1 MPFPPQCEVA
11 LKASHFVLQD
21 PQKSIPKGT
30 ILAIVITTGTYLLMV
45 LICGATVA
53 RDATGDLDMAFNGSY
68 EFLNCSTGEFTARVY
83 CR

>member
-1 MPFPPQCEVA
+1 MPF
-11 LKASHFVLQD
+11 KASYFVLQD

-53 RDATGDLDMAFNGSY
+53 RDATGDLDMAFDGSY
-68 EFLNCSTGEFTARVY
+68 EFLNCSTGEFTARVFY
-83 CR
+83 K

>member
-1 MPFPPQCEVA
+1 MPWPPQCDVPF
-11 LKASHFVLQD
+11 KASYFALQD

-53 RDATGDLDMAFNGSY
+53 RDATGDLDMAFDGSY
-68 EFLNCSTGEFTARVY
+68 EFLNCSTGEFTARVF
-83 CR
+83 CQ